1 MDPEKLFYLMSRG
14 LDEISAT
21 KLIVIGFFEPA
32 TSRIGIEEVREAIYK
47 NVEEVLGE
55 GQPV

>member
-1 MDPEKLFYLMSRG
+1 MSRG